1 MSTPSRHLFSLC
13 LHPPVT
19 HPVCPVVL
27 VEGQLTSSCFY
38 IHVVLVEKGYGVK
51 TTHDVDM
58 DVELGIEM
66 QDSGVFS
73 TLPCRNTS
81 IQRKV
86 LTEDPLDILE
96 KPH

>member
-27 VEGQLTSSCFY
+27 AEGQLTPSCFY
-38 IHVVLVEKGYGVK
+38 IPVVPVEKGYGVK
-51 TTHDVDM
+51 TTQDVDM
-58 DVELGIEM
+58 DVELVIEM

-73 TLPCRNTS
+73 TLLPCCNTG
-81 IQRKV
+81 KC
-86 LTEDPLDILE
+86 
-96 KPH
+96 